1 MKEYIVVVKPGED
14 LTTLDSEMSANTG
27 SGAVPNR
34 AVECCDA
41 CPQDTRMTHWKLT
54 DEEAKTLEGDAR
66 ILAVELPYE
75 DMPHIIRKP
84 SAWQSGTFNK
94 TDTNDGVNWGLSRC
108 SSQINNFEGNTSI
121 FDNYKYAMTGEGVD
135 FVVFDTGIEV
145 NHPEFQDA
153 SGGLR
158 VMQLDWFA
166 NHSGVTNPY
175 AAQGPLGAGFYT
187 DEDGHGT
194 HVAGIAAGKTYGWA
208 KNAHIYSIKML
219 SSGGPD
225 SISDTLGMDLI
236 RFWHENK
243 GNNRPTIVNMS
254 YGYTH
259 VIDGWTGAAAND
271 VGQHWDTFTNQMDHW
286 TFGDA
291 NFASAQE
298 VNIETDIEYGAA
310 WRPSY
315 RSAAVDAKLDQL
327 VAAGVHVTIA
337 GNNNYEV
344 QYNYSDDAN
353 DNYNDFFSRPSYN
366 GGQAI
371 YYHRGSSPRA
381 STVKNAEIIVTNI
394 GVTEYN
400 NKEVLSPSSAC
411 GEAMDINAP
420 GTNITSSCSTDTSDA
435 TGGPRNVSDYPPDP
449 NFKIISISGT
459 SMAAPQVCGVGALYL
474 QADPT
479 LTPAEL
485 KAKILHDA
493 KTGLLHD
500 TAWDQKD
507 LEKYKYIESS
517 PIAGRQPWRG
527 LFGAPNIVLYNRY
540 VGDVFVRYVAA
551 GGGG

>member
-14 LTTLDSEMSANTG
+14 LTTLDSEMAASTG
-27 SGAVPNR
+27 NGVVPNR
-34 AVECCDA
+34 AVECSDA
-41 CPQDTRMTHWKLT
+41 CPHDTRMTHWKLT

-66 ILAVELPYE
+66 ILAVELPYDDDPTIE
-75 DMPHIIRKP
+75 RKLH
-84 SAWQSGTFNK
+84 AWQGGTFNK
-94 TDTNDGVNWGLSRC
+94 ADTNDGVNWGLSRC

-135 FVVFDTGIEV
+135 VVIFDSGIEV
-145 NHPEFQDA
+145 NHPEFLDA
-153 SGGLR
+153 SGALR

-187 DEDGHGT
+187 DTDGHGT

-208 KNAHIYSIKML
+208 KNAHIYSMKIFDTDKVN
-219 SSGGPD
+219 
-225 SISDTLGMDLI
+225 DTLGMDLI
-236 RFWHENK
+236 KFWHENK

-254 YGYTH
+254 YGYYWN
-259 VIDGWTGAAAND
+259 IDGWVGAAAND

-291 NFASAQE
+291 NFNSVYE
-298 VNIETDIEYGAA
+298 VNQQVDVAPG
-310 WRPSY
+310 SMSN

-337 GNNNYEV
+337 GGNYGDV

-353 DNYNDFFSRPSYN
+353 DNYNDFISRPSFN
-366 GGQAI
+366 GGAAI
-371 YYHRGSSPRA
+371 HYHRGSSPRA
-381 STVKNAEIIVTNI
+381 STVKSSEMIVTNI
-394 GVTEYN
+394 GVELEN
-400 NKEVLSPSSAC
+400 NKEVLSYSSAC

-420 GTNITSSCSTDTSDA
+420 GSNITSACSTTH
-435 TGGPRNVSDYPPDP
+435 TMGGSAADYPADP
-449 NFKIISISGT
+449 NYKIANISGT

-500 TAWDQKD
+500 TVWDQKD
-507 LEKYKYIESS
+507 LNKYHYIEFSS
-517 PIAGRQPWRG
+517 NVSFRPERG
-527 LFGAPNIVLYNRY
+527 LFGGPNKVLYNRY

-551 GGGG
+551 D

>member
-34 AVECCDA
+34 AVECSDA
-41 CPQDTRMTHWKLT
+41 CPHDTRMTHWKLT

-75 DMPHIIRKP
+75 DMPYIERKP

-225 SISDTLGMDLI
+225 SISDTLGIDLI

-254 YGYTH
+254 YAYSY
-259 VIDGWTGAAAND
+259 VIDGWEGAAAGD
-271 VGQHWDTFTNQMDHW
+271 TGQHWDTFTNQMDVW
-286 TFGDA
+286 NFGQA

-298 VNIETDIEYGAA
+298 VNIETDIEWGAS

-344 QYNYSDDAN
+344 QYNYEDDAN

-381 STVKNAEIIVTNI
+381 STVKGAEMVVTNI
-394 GVTEYN
+394 GVALEN
-400 NKEVLSPSSAC
+400 NKEVLASSSAC

-420 GTNITSSCSTDTSDA
+420 GTNITSACSTINTMGASA
-435 TGGPRNVSDYPPDP
+435 ADYPADP
-449 NFKIISISGT
+449 NYKIANISGT
-459 SMAAPQVCGVGALYL
+459 SMAAPQVCGVACLYL

-493 KTGLLHD
+493 KTGLIHD
-500 TAWDQKD
+500 VPTWDQKD
-507 LEKYKYIESS
+507 LGKYYHFG
-517 PIAGRQPWRG
+517 IAQHRG
-527 LFGAPNIVLYNRY
+527 LFGGPNKVLYNRY

-551 GGGG
+551 D

>member
-66 ILAVELPYE
+66 ILAVELPFADDPTIKLIE
-75 DMPHIIRKP
+75 N
-84 SAWQSGTFNK
+84 AWQSETFNK
-94 TDTNDGVNWGLSRC
+94 TTANDGVNWGLSRC

-225 SISDTLGMDLI
+225 SISDTLGIDLI

-254 YGYTH
+254 YAYSY
-259 VIDGWTGAAAND
+259 VIDGWEGAAAGD
-271 VGQHWDTFTNQMDHW
+271 TGQHWDTFTNQMDVW
-286 TFGDA
+286 NFGQT

-298 VNIETDIEYGAA
+298 VNIETDIEWGAS

-344 QYNYSDDAN
+344 QYNYEDDAN

-381 STVKNAEIIVTNI
+381 STIKGAEMVVTNI
-394 GVTEYN
+394 GVELEN
-400 NKEVLSPSSAC
+400 NKEVLAASSAC

-420 GTNITSSCSTDTSDA
+420 GTNITSSCSTINTMGASA
-435 TGGPRNVSDYPPDP
+435 ADYPADP
-449 NFKIISISGT
+449 NYKIANISGT
-459 SMAAPQVCGVGALYL
+459 SMAAPQVCGVACLYL

-493 KTGLLHD
+493 KTGLIHD
-500 TAWDQKD
+500 VPTWDQKD
-507 LEKYKYIESS
+507 LGKYYHCG
-517 PIAGRQPWRG
+517 IAQHRG
-527 LFGAPNIVLYNRY
+527 LFGGPNKVLYNRY

-551 GGGG
+551 D

>member
-34 AVECCDA
+34 AVECSDA
-41 CPQDTRMTHWKLT
+41 CPQDTRMTHWMLT

-75 DMPHIIRKP
+75 DMPHIIRKQ
-84 SAWQSGTFNK
+84 SAWQSTTFNK
-94 TDTNDGVNWGLSRC
+94 TSANDGVNWGLSRC

-135 FVVFDTGIEV
+135 VVIFDSGIEV

-153 SGGLR
+153 SGALR

-166 NHSGVTNPY
+166 NHNGVTNPY

-187 DEDGHGT
+187 DTGGHGT
-194 HVAGIAAGKTYGWA
+194 HCAGIAAGKTYGWA
-208 KNAHIYSIKML
+208 KNAHIYSMKIFDTDKL
-219 SSGGPD
+219 T
-225 SISDTLGMDLI
+225 DTLGMDLI
-236 RFWHENK
+236 RFWHQNK

-254 YGYTH
+254 YAYSY
-259 VIDGWTGAAAND
+259 VIDGWNGTAAGD
-271 VGQHWDTFTNQMDHW
+271 TGQHWDTFTNQMDVW
-286 TFGDA
+286 NFGDP
-291 NFASAQE
+291 NFATAIE
-298 VNIETDIEYGAA
+298 VNTETDIEYASYWA
-310 WRPSY
+310 PSY

-381 STVKNAEIIVTNI
+381 STVKGAEMVVTNI

-400 NKEVLSPSSAC
+400 NKEVLASSSAC

-420 GTNITSSCSTDTSDA
+420 GTNITSSCSTDTSSA
-435 TGGPRNVSDYPPDP
+435 GGRNVSDYPADP
-449 NFKIISISGT
+449 NFKIISMSGT

-474 QADPT
+474 EADPT

-500 TAWDQKD
+500 VPTWDQKD
-507 LEKYKYIESS
+507 LSKYYHFG
-517 PIAGRQPWRG
+517 IAQHRG
-527 LFGAPNIVLYNRY
+527 LFGGPNKVLYNRY

-551 GGGG
+551 G

>member
-75 DMPHIIRKP
+75 DMPYIERKP

-94 TDTNDGVNWGLSRC
+94 TATNDGVNWGLSRC
-108 SSQINNFEGNTSI
+108 SSQINNFEGNNSI

-135 FVVFDTGIEV
+135 VVIFDSGIEV

-166 NHSGVTNPY
+166 NHNGVTNPY
-175 AAQGPLGAGFYT
+175 AASGPLGAGFYT
-187 DEDGHGT
+187 DTGGHGT

-208 KNAHIYSIKML
+208 KNAHIYSMKIFDTDKV
-219 SSGGPD
+219 
-225 SISDTLGMDLI
+225 SDTLDMDLI

-254 YGYTH
+254 YAYSY
-259 VIDGWTGAAAND
+259 VIDGWVGAVAND

-420 GTNITSSCSTDTSDA
+420 GTNITSACSTINNMGASA
-435 TGGPRNVSDYPPDP
+435 ADYPADP
-449 NFKIISISGT
+449 NYKIANISGT

-474 QADPT
+474 EADPT

-493 KTGLLHD
+493 KTGLIHD
-500 TAWDQKD
+500 VPTWDQKD
-507 LEKYKYIESS
+507 LSKYYHFG
-517 PIAGRQPWRG
+517 IAQHRG
-527 LFGAPNIVLYNRY
+527 LFGGPNKVLYNRY